1 MKKMNVKNKD
11 VNEIVEGFKVAA
23 ATAVELVAV
32 IIAIPAK
39 IMLVVAK
46 GLNATAQK
54 LVGGKDNEVVSVSD
68 EKNTDIIAEITD
80 V

>member
-1 MKKMNVKNKD
+1 MKKMRIEKNKD
-11 VNEIVEGFKVAA
+11 VSEIVEGFKVAA

-46 GLNATAQK
+46 GLNGVAQK
-54 LVGGKDNEVVSVSD
+54 LVGGKDDEVAQAVD
-68 EKNTDIIAEITD
+68 PDQELIAEITD